1 MERGWAP
8 SLIDRLLGPPDRTA
22 PNPHYRSAAPM
33 KLRRLDRV
41 EAAEATPEFR
51 TEAERAEARRERSR
65 RAAQEAARQRIAEA
79 LRAPI
84 ADPRE
89 AMMDISYKFGSTP
102 RAVRE
107 ARRLFGEET
116 YDRMV
121 IEFLIPR
128 MMPDDADRLLRP
140 GPGAGIAR
148 AVLPFRA
155 ARAVARVYPRPARC
169 AMEHAGDFSGMT
181 ERETV
186 AAVSAA
192 VPELAHL
199 LFRPPTPS
207 DESHEDITMQPMR
220 SAAETMLLFI
230 NLARDA
236 VGLPPVVA
244 PPAWS
249 HRWLKGPHAP
259 LRRTLK
265 GHIIDADPTSLVAV
279 SPETA
284 QNIATAWGIPP
295 TGTERI
301 PIPEAYLEAYEKW
314 RTEVRIN
321 FPRLFY
327 GETPPE
333 VRPENDPC
341 PDRTPDA
348 IL

>member
-155 ARAVARVYPRPARC
+155 ARAVARVYPRPARY
-169 AMEHAGDFSGMT
+169 AMEYAGDFSGMT

-192 VPELAHL
+192 V
-199 LFRPPTPS
+199 
-207 DESHEDITMQPMR
+207 
-220 SAAETMLLFI
+220 
-230 NLARDA
+230 
-236 VGLPPVVA
+236 
-244 PPAWS
+244 PAWS